1 MEWKKWTDSNHF
13 VFDIHQKKVMLYVWR
28 NFKGKDFCYQ
38 PDKPNNAFRIERP
51 ELIDRKGFVCH
62 QDKPR
67 SHTSFVIRQ
76 KLLKLE
82 WDTMPHLLYISDP
95 TPSDYYLNWNSF
107 YYMLFRRCFLN
118 FLNFWY
124 LLCWLWV
131 FLLAIAK
138 LHLRLFHHCLHL
150 IGPFR

>member
-1 MEWKKWTDSNHF
+1 MNRLKSF
-13 VFDIHQKKVMLYVWR
+13 RSLFDIHQKKVMLYVWR

-95 TPSDYYLNWNSF
+95 TPLDYYLFRTIQNFQAVKEKVKNHHNQLFASKDQTFHQGGIMLLPDRWQILLNHNSH
-107 YYMLFRRCFLN
+107 YR
-118 FLNFWY
+118 
-124 LLCWLWV
+124 
-131 FLLAIAK
+131 IK
-138 LHLRLFHHCLHL
+138 
-150 IGPFR
+150 